1 MARETWRGQQRER
14 ETRSKAK
21 RLPLTRRPSAVRR
34 PTSSRKPPPPTRRSH
49 SSTRARARACI
60 NKSIHRRTTDTLR
73 PPPRPL
79 LQSLLLQL
87 SLLQSKP
94 KLGGRG
100 PEKKNRQRHAPMS
113 VLAAAQAQ
121 LALVKGDDGEIMTQQ
136 FLSVCKLVFPVIGEV
151 GGGWTRCAHALV
163 RGRLFVLVGRSV
175 GGRPTAQRL
184 PPFLKIK
191 QTNSARH
198 LGSSRWT
205 LEATST

>member
-1 MARETWRGQQRER
+1 
-14 ETRSKAK
+14 
-21 RLPLTRRPSAVRR
+21 
-34 PTSSRKPPPPTRRSH
+34 
-49 SSTRARARACI
+49 
-60 NKSIHRRTTDTLR
+60 
-73 PPPRPL
+73 
-79 LQSLLLQL
+79 
-87 SLLQSKP
+87 
-94 KLGGRG
+94 
-100 PEKKNRQRHAPMS
+100 MS